1 MLLNSARACPTKTLF
16 CKMCF
21 SICGRFYL
29 DEGGATCC
37 GNRIQVKKYRKV
49 GHTDCGNNFAGRLY
63 G

>member
-1 MLLNSARACPTKTLF
+1 
-16 CKMCF
+16 MCF

-29 DEGGATCC
+29 DEGGATCY

-49 GHTDCGNNFAGRLY
+49 GRTDCGNNFAGRLY